1 MMKEKEGTSPRPY
14 WDLIGMELIRQGE
27 GESLIELPIKYEI
40 TQSKGSVHG
49 GALASL
55 VDSTA
60 GAAVRSLLSIGQTAV
75 TIEMKLNY
83 IRPATGS
90 KLIGKGSTL
99 HIGKSLAVGEAVIL
113 NEQEKVVV
121 KGIATFKLS

>member
-1 MMKEKEGTSPRPY
+1 MSEKNISRPY
-14 WDLIGMELIRQGE
+14 WNLLGMELISQGE
-27 GESLIELPIKYEI
+27 GEAVIELPIKFEI

-60 GAAVRSLLSIGQTAV
+60 GAAIRSLLSIGQTAV
-75 TIEMKLNY
+75 TIEMKLNFL
-83 IRPATGS
+83 RPATGS
-90 KLIGKGSTL
+90 RLIGKGSTL
-99 HIGKSLAVGEAVIL
+99 HIGKSLAVGEAVII
-113 NEQEKVVV
+113 NEQDQVVA